1 VDRHTYRDQSGLVP
15 GVGDA
20 DDSGES
26 VNYLRRLK
34 GTATDAGHGNTMDNK
49 GSRTPAA
56 AIAAAVTPVPAP
68 VPAPVSSQAP
78 AASPSFVSPSVIER
92 RKTPRLRCSGS
103 LELRAEGADVRMWGT
118 LTDVGLHGCYVEM
131 NTTFPIGTKVD
142 LVLKAMSIRVETPG
156 LIRAT
161 YPFLGMGMS
170 FSDTEPEQKLH
181 LQQLLSAL
189 RSRSHFLTPDLAQHD
204 EKKDPLTSADPKA
217 LVDEIALFFQKNT
230 ALPREEFY
238 QIAKRIRRP

>member
-1 VDRHTYRDQSGLVP
+1 VDPHNYPDQSDLP
-15 GVGDA
+15 HSVGDA
-20 DDSGES
+20 DASDES

-34 GTATDAGHGNTMDNK
+34 RTATEAGPAKAKTMDNN

-56 AIAAAVTPVPAP
+56 AIAATIATVSAP

-78 AASPSFVSPSVIER
+78 AASRTFIER

-103 LELRAEGADVRMWGT
+103 LELRAEGTDVRIWGT

-142 LVLKAMSIRVETPG
+142 LVLKSMSIRVETPG
-156 LIRAT
+156 IIRAT

-170 FSDTEPEQKLH
+170 FANTKPEQQQH

-189 RSRSHFLTPDLAQHD
+189 RSRSRFLTSDLAQHD
-204 EKKDPLTSADPKA
+204 ERKDPLASADPKA
-217 LVDEIALFFQKNT
+217 LVEEITLFFRRNT

>member
-1 VDRHTYRDQSGLVP
+1 MDRHTYPDQSGLLP
-15 GVGDA
+15 GVGDP

-34 GTATDAGHGNTMDNK
+34 GTAAQAGPAKAKTMDYN

-56 AIAAAVTPVPAP
+56 AIAAAVAPALAP
-68 VPAPVSSQAP
+68 VPVS
-78 AASPSFVSPSVIER
+78 SPSFIER

-103 LELRAEGADVRMWGT
+103 LELRAEGTDVRIWGT

-142 LVLKAMSIRVETPG
+142 LVLKSMSIRVETPG
-156 LIRAT
+156 IIRAT

-170 FSDTEPEQKLH
+170 FSDTEPEQKLQ

-189 RSRSHFLTPDLAQHD
+189 RSRSHFLTSDPAQHD
-204 EKKDPLTSADPKA
+204 EKKDPLAAADPKA
-217 LVDEIALFFQKNT
+217 LVDEIALFFRKNT
-230 ALPREEFY
+230 ALSREEFY
-238 QIAKRIRRP
+238 QLAKRIRRP

>member
-1 VDRHTYRDQSGLVP
+1 MDPHTYPDQSGLVP

-20 DDSGES
+20 DDSNES

-34 GTATDAGHGNTMDNK
+34 RTATEAGHGNTMDNN

-56 AIAAAVTPVPAP
+56 AIAATIATVSAP

-78 AASPSFVSPSVIER
+78 SASRTFIER

-103 LELRAEGADVRMWGT
+103 LELRAEGTDVRIWGT

-142 LVLKAMSIRVETPG
+142 LVLKSMSIRVETAG
-156 LIRAT
+156 IIRAT

-170 FSDTEPEQKLH
+170 FANTKPEQQQH

-204 EKKDPLTSADPKA
+204 EKKDPLSSADPKA
-217 LVDEIALFFQKNT
+217 LVEEIRLFFRKNT

>member
-1 VDRHTYRDQSGLVP
+1 VDPHTYPDQSELSP
-15 GVGDA
+15 GVGEA
-20 DDSGES
+20 DDSDES

-34 GTATDAGHGNTMDNK
+34 GTATEAGPANTMDNK
-49 GSRTPAA
+49 GSKTPAA
-56 AIAAAVTPVPAP
+56 AIAATIATVSAP
-68 VPAPVSSQAP
+68 VPGPVSSQAA
-78 AASPSFVSPSVIER
+78 AASRTFVSRTFIER

-103 LELRAEGADVRMWGT
+103 LELRAEGTDVRIWGT

-142 LVLKAMSIRVETPG
+142 LVLKSMSIRVETPG
-156 LIRAT
+156 IIRAT

-189 RSRSHFLTPDLAQHD
+189 RSRSHFLTSDPAQHD
-204 EKKDPLTSADPKA
+204 EKKDPLAAADPKA

>member
-1 VDRHTYRDQSGLVP
+1 MDRQTYPDQSDLLP
-15 GVGDA
+15 GVRDA
-20 DDSGES
+20 DDSNES

-34 GTATDAGHGNTMDNK
+34 GTATEAGPGKAKTMDNK

-56 AIAAAVTPVPAP
+56 AIAAAVAPVPVPVPA
-68 VPAPVSSQAP
+68 QAP
-78 AASPSFVSPSVIER
+78 AASPSFVSPSFIER

-103 LELRAEGADVRMWGT
+103 LELRAEGTDVRLWGT

-142 LVLKAMSIRVETPG
+142 LVLKSMSIRVETPG
-156 LIRAT
+156 IIRAT

-170 FSDTEPEQKLH
+170 FANTKPEQQQH

-204 EKKDPLTSADPKA
+204 EKKDPLASADPKA
-217 LVDEIALFFQKNT
+217 LVDEITLFFRKNT

>member
-1 VDRHTYRDQSGLVP
+1 MDPHNYPDQSDLP
-15 GVGDA
+15 HSVGDA
-20 DDSGES
+20 DASDES

-34 GTATDAGHGNTMDNK
+34 GTTTEGGHGNTMDHN

-56 AIAAAVTPVPAP
+56 AIAATIATVSAP

-78 AASPSFVSPSVIER
+78 SASRTFIER

-103 LELRAEGADVRMWGT
+103 LELRAEGTDVRIWGT

-142 LVLKAMSIRVETPG
+142 LVLKSMSIRVETPG
-156 LIRAT
+156 IIRAT

-170 FSDTEPEQKLH
+170 FANTKPEQQQH

-189 RSRSHFLTPDLAQHD
+189 RSRSHFVTPDLAQHD
-204 EKKDPLTSADPKA
+204 EKKDPLASADPKA
-217 LVDEIALFFQKNT
+217 LVEEITLFFRKNT
-230 ALPREEFY
+230 ELPREEFY

>member
-1 VDRHTYRDQSGLVP
+1 MDPHTYPDQSGLLP
-15 GVGDA
+15 GVGEA

-34 GTATDAGHGNTMDNK
+34 GTAIEAGPAKAKTMDNN

-56 AIAAAVTPVPAP
+56 AIAAPVAP
-68 VPAPVSSQAP
+68 VPAPLPAPVSAQAP
-78 AASPSFVSPSVIER
+78 GASRTFIER

-103 LELRAEGADVRMWGT
+103 LELRAEGTDVRIWGT

-142 LVLKAMSIRVETPG
+142 LVLKSMSIRVETPG
-156 LIRAT
+156 IIRAT

-170 FSDTEPEQKLH
+170 FANTEPQQKLH

-189 RSRSHFLTPDLAQHD
+189 RSRSHFLASDPVEHD
-204 EKKDPLTSADPKA
+204 EKKDPLAAADPKA
-217 LVDEIALFFQKNT
+217 LVDEIALFFRRNT
-230 ALPREEFY
+230 ALSREEFY
-238 QIAKRIRRP
+238 QLAKRTRRP

>member
-1 VDRHTYRDQSGLVP
+1 VDPHTYPDQSGLLP
-15 GVGDA
+15 SVGDA

-34 GTATDAGHGNTMDNK
+34 GAATEAGPAKAKTMDNN
-49 GSRTPAA
+49 GSRTPAG
-56 AIAAAVTPVPAP
+56 AIAAAVAPVPAP
-68 VPAPVSSQAP
+68 VPAPVSS
-78 AASPSFVSPSVIER
+78 PSFIER

-103 LELRAEGADVRMWGT
+103 LELRAEGTDVRIWGT
-118 LTDVGLHGCYVEM
+118 LTDIGLHGCYVEM

-142 LVLKAMSIRVETPG
+142 LVLKSMSIRVETPG
-156 LIRAT
+156 IIRAT

-181 LQQLLSAL
+181 LQQLISAL
-189 RSRSHFLTPDLAQHD
+189 RSRSHFLTSDPAQHD
-204 EKKDPLTSADPKA
+204 EKKDPLAAADPKA
-217 LVDEIALFFQKNT
+217 LVDEIALFFRKNT
-230 ALPREEFY
+230 ALSREEFY

>member
-1 VDRHTYRDQSGLVP
+1 VDHHTYPDQSGLVP

-20 DDSGES
+20 DDSNES

-34 GTATDAGHGNTMDNK
+34 GTATEAGPAKAKTMDNN
-49 GSRTPAA
+49 GSRTPAQ
-56 AIAAAVTPVPAP
+56 AIAATIATVSAP
-68 VPAPVSSQAP
+68 VPTPVSAQAP
-78 AASPSFVSPSVIER
+78 AASRTFIER

-103 LELRAEGADVRMWGT
+103 LELRAEGTDVRIWGT

-142 LVLKAMSIRVETPG
+142 LVLKSMSIRVETPG
-156 LIRAT
+156 IIRAT

-170 FSDTEPEQKLH
+170 FANTKPEQQQH

-189 RSRSHFLTPDLAQHD
+189 RNRSHFLTPDLAQHD
-204 EKKDPLTSADPKA
+204 EKKDPLASADPKA
-217 LVDEIALFFQKNT
+217 LVEEITLFFRKNT
-230 ALPREEFY
+230 ELPREEFY
-238 QIAKRIRRP
+238 QIAKRIRRL

>member
-1 VDRHTYRDQSGLVP
+1 P
-15 GVGDA
+15 GKA
-20 DDSGES
+20 
-26 VNYLRRLK
+26 K
-34 GTATDAGHGNTMDNK
+34 TMDNK

-56 AIAAAVTPVPAP
+56 AIAAAVAPVPVPVPA
-68 VPAPVSSQAP
+68 QAP
-78 AASPSFVSPSVIER
+78 AASPSFVSPSFIER

-103 LELRAEGADVRMWGT
+103 LELRAEGTDVRLWGT

-142 LVLKAMSIRVETPG
+142 LVLKSMSIRVETPG
-156 LIRAT
+156 IIRAT

-170 FSDTEPEQKLH
+170 FANTKPEQQQH

-204 EKKDPLTSADPKA
+204 EKKDPLASADPKA
-217 LVDEIALFFQKNT
+217 LVDEITLFFRKNT

>member
-1 VDRHTYRDQSGLVP
+1 VDPYTYPDQSGLTP

-20 DDSGES
+20 DDGGES

-34 GTATDAGHGNTMDNK
+34 GTAPEAGPAKTMDSK
-49 GSRTPAA
+49 GSRISSA
-56 AIAAAVTPVPAP
+56 AIAATG
-68 VPAPVSSQAP
+68 APVSAQAA
-78 AASPSFVSPSVIER
+78 AASPSFIER

-189 RSRSHFLTPDLAQHD
+189 RSRSHFLTSDLAQHY

>member
-1 VDRHTYRDQSGLVP
+1 MDPHTYPDRSGLVP

-20 DDSGES
+20 DASNES

-34 GTATDAGHGNTMDNK
+34 GTATEAGPAKAKTMDDN

-56 AIAAAVTPVPAP
+56 AIAATIATVSAP

-78 AASPSFVSPSVIER
+78 SASRTFIER

-103 LELRAEGADVRMWGT
+103 LELRAEGTDVRIWGT

-142 LVLKAMSIRVETPG
+142 LVLKSMSIRVETPG
-156 LIRAT
+156 IIRAT

-170 FSDTEPEQKLH
+170 FANTKPEQQQH

-189 RSRSHFLTPDLAQHD
+189 RSRSHFVTPDLAQHD
-204 EKKDPLTSADPKA
+204 EKKDPLASADPKA
-217 LVDEIALFFQKNT
+217 LVEEITLFFRKNT
-230 ALPREEFY
+230 ELPREEFY

>member
-1 VDRHTYRDQSGLVP
+1 MDRHTYPDQSGLTP

-34 GTATDAGHGNTMDNK
+34 GTAGSAKTK
-49 GSRTPAA
+49 GSRTSFA
-56 AIAAAVTPVPAP
+56 AIAATGAP
-68 VPAPVSSQAP
+68 VAAP
-78 AASPSFVSPSVIER
+78 SPKFVER

-103 LELRAEGADVRMWGT
+103 LELRAEGTDVRIWGT

-131 NTTFPIGTKVD
+131 NTTFPVGTKVD
-142 LVLKAMSIRVETPG
+142 LVLKSMSIRVETPG
-156 LIRAT
+156 IIRAT

-189 RSRSHFLTPDLAQHD
+189 RSRNRFLTSDLAQDD
-204 EKKDPLTSADPKA
+204 EKKNPLAAADPKA
-217 LVDEIALFFQKNT
+217 LVDEIALFFQRNI
-230 ALPREEFY
+230 ALPREAFY

>member
-1 VDRHTYRDQSGLVP
+1 VDRHTYPDQSDLAHT
-15 GVGDA
+15 VGDA
-20 DDSGES
+20 GDSGES

-34 GTATDAGHGNTMDNK
+34 GTATDPGHGNTTDNN
-49 GSRTPAA
+49 GSRTPSS
-56 AIAAAVTPVPAP
+56 AIAAALVPVPAP
-68 VPAPVSSQAP
+68 APTPVSSQAA
-78 AASPSFVSPSVIER
+78 AASRTFVSPSFMER

-103 LELRAEGADVRMWGT
+103 LELRAEGTDVRIWGT

-142 LVLKAMSIRVETPG
+142 LVLKAMSIRVETLG
-156 LIRAT
+156 IIRAT

-170 FSDTEPEQKLH
+170 FSDTKPEQQQH

-189 RSRSHFLTPDLAQHD
+189 RSRTHFLTSDPTQHD
-204 EKKDPLTSADPKA
+204 EKKDPLAAADPKA

-238 QIAKRIRRP
+238 QLAKRIRRP

>member
-1 VDRHTYRDQSGLVP
+1 MDPHTYPDRSGLVP

-20 DDSGES
+20 DDSNES

-34 GTATDAGHGNTMDNK
+34 GTATEAGPAKAKTMDDN

-56 AIAAAVTPVPAP
+56 AIAATIATVSAP

-78 AASPSFVSPSVIER
+78 SASRTFIAR

-103 LELRAEGADVRMWGT
+103 LELRAEGTDVRIWGT

-142 LVLKAMSIRVETPG
+142 LVLKSMSIRVETAG
-156 LIRAT
+156 IIRAT

-170 FSDTEPEQKLH
+170 FANTKPEQQQH

-189 RSRSHFLTPDLAQHD
+189 RSRSHFVTPDLAQHD
-204 EKKDPLTSADPKA
+204 EKKDPLASADPKA
-217 LVDEIALFFQKNT
+217 LVEEIASFFRKNT

-238 QIAKRIRRP
+238 QIAKRIRRL